1 MDTALR
7 VSVLRERSQLS
18 EVVCECAE
26 LALNCIEPSRL
37 DQYRYEG
44 TRCVLV
50 WAGEGSARRL
60 AGLFPFGAPALYR
73 GLPVLALRSPT
84 PLLRAG
90 WALACVQA
98 LLDWFRQ
105 DGEGAALLEIRGLR
119 RGGPVYR
126 AFAEVA
132 GRRDQLVLCASAP
145 DKTRT
150 LLLGDRAWGELTVS
164 SLPLSRWAKL
174 SAAKA
179 VYAGGGVLAPL

>member
-7 VSVLRERSQLS
+7 VTVLRSRSQLS
-18 EVVCECAE
+18 EVACDCAE

-50 WAGEGSARRL
+50 WEGAGDARRL
-60 AGLFPFGAPALYR
+60 AGLFPFGAPALYL
-73 GLPVLALRSPT
+73 GLPLLALRSPT
-84 PLLRAG
+84 PLIRQG
-90 WALACVQA
+90 WAEGCVQA
-98 LLDWFRQ
+98 LLDWFRL

-132 GRRDQLVLCASAP
+132 GRREQLVLCATAP

-150 LLLGDRAWGELTVS
+150 LLLGDRAWGELTLS

-179 VYAGGGVLAPL
+179 VYAGAAVFAPL